1 MAKLSNECYP
11 LMLSIVGTAPFAS
24 ALTHPILVMLRF
36 DSIDWRAITIF
47 IVLWFGFSEICFL
60 ILQSSQGAAVHRL
73 GTFSFQY
80 EKSLTLLWAPSC
92 IAQVGVLLTRNPWSS
107 GDGPSHLQLLR
118 ALQSQGPYFLNPFQ
132 HLTELPGP
140 PYPQSL
146 HVLVLTISKLVG
158 DSYLTDTTLM
168 LLGLYGGFCL
178 PFTLHL
184 YGRMKLGQLV
194 PDHTLLVIS
203 LMLAPLLTYKL
214 SLGTFSALLAIP
226 SSLFLATV
234 IGEVKIEW
242 AKIAL
247 INFGILLLLN
257 IHPSGV
263 VSLVFLIKWN
273 QWKNN
278 RSIRNLIGVLAF
290 SLTIFVLLSRFTNL
304 LHFGYLVSTWQV
316 SQRNELFEV
325 QSSEITSGVIRTLWK
340 LLTLE
345 SPTPIL
351 SLFVAILGWYSLTGA
366 LLARNPDVTKTVF
379 AVVMFGLSY
388 LSGIPNSLG
397 QLTGLST
404 LLYYSTPQRFVYIPI
419 ILMFVLTIN
428 QFSLHMQFERRSNFT
443 SVYLIKKLGRSPF
456 LSALFHVMWTVSV
469 ILVWLTLP
477 PR

>member
-1 MAKLSNECYP
+1 M
-11 LMLSIVGTAPFAS
+11 V
-24 ALTHPILVMLRF
+24 RF
-36 DSIDWRAITIF
+36 DSIDWLAITIF
-47 IVLWFGFSEICFL
+47 IVLWFGLSEICFL
-60 ILQSSQGAAVHRL
+60 ILQSSRGAAVNRL
-73 GTFSFQY
+73 GTLSFQY
-80 EKSLTLLWAPSC
+80 KKSLALLWALSC
-92 IAQVGVLLTRNPWSS
+92 IAQFGVLVTRNPWSS

-168 LLGLYGGFCL
+168 FLGLYGGFCL
-178 PFTLHL
+178 PFILHL

-203 LMLAPLLTYKL
+203 LMFAPLLTYKL
-214 SLGTFSALLAIP
+214 SLGTFPALLAIP

-247 INFGILLLLN
+247 ITFGTLLLLD

-278 RSIRNLIGVLAF
+278 WSIRNLISVLVF
-290 SLTIFVLLSRFTNL
+290 LLTIFVWLSRFPNL
-304 LHFGYLVSTWQV
+304 LHLGDLVSTWQV
-316 SQRNELFEV
+316 SQRNQLFEV
-325 QSSEITSGVIRTLWK
+325 QSSEIASRVIETLWK

-345 SPTPIL
+345 SSTPIL
-351 SLFVAILGWYSLTGA
+351 SLFVAILGWYSLTVS

-379 AVVMFGLSY
+379 AVVMLGLSY
-388 LSGIPNSLG
+388 LSGIPNSYG
-397 QLTGLST
+397 QLAGFPT
-404 LLYYSTPQRFVYIPI
+404 LLHYSTPQRFVHVPI

-428 QFSLHMQFERRSNFT
+428 QFSLHLKFERRSNFT

-456 LSALFHVMWTVSV
+456 LSALFHVIWTASV